1 VAPLLTGMAPAG
13 VAWTSVVVLL
23 FPLPLIVTANVAALR
38 SGEGSPRLAA
48 LVAPARVLTAL
59 MLAALAA
66 TAALLGLWGLA
77 GVRGLASGQVLFAIV
92 MVATSGVA
100 FALLATRNRELLA
113 RVMPIDPGSP
123 VHTTAVVLSVVLAGS
138 QLASQLATDVLAQ
151 QAEATAALQPA
162 DLVAQE
168 LPFLLAALAGVG
180 LGVRRSP
187 RGTLQRL
194 GLVRP
199 GAWQVVLGLAAA
211 GLFFAVGNGI
221 DALSHIVT
229 PGVADKVDAANGHL
243 FSRLGDPAGIATIA
257 ITAGVCEEVLFRGA
271 LQPRLGLVWPALV
284 FAAIHTQYGLSLD
297 SLAVFIL
304 AVGLG
309 VLRRVTNTTTTV
321 LCHVAYDTLVGVGIG
336 GVWLVPA
343 LVVEAALLLGGL
355 AAFLTGKVGSLRTAQ

>member
-1 VAPLLTGMAPAG
+1 MAQLLTTVAPAA

-23 FPLPLIVTANVAALR
+23 FPLPLIVTANVAALQPGR
-38 SGEGSPRLAA
+38 GGPRLASLA
-48 LVAPARVLTAL
+48 APASVLTAL

-77 GVRGLASGQVLFAIV
+77 ASRGPSPGQVLFAIV
-92 MVATSGVA
+92 MLATSGVA
-100 FALLATRNRELLA
+100 FALLATRTRERLA
-113 RVMPIDPGSP
+113 RVIPIDPRSP
-123 VHTTAVVLSVVLAGS
+123 VHTTALVLSVVLAGS

-151 QAEATAALQPA
+151 QAQGTAALQPA
-162 DLVAQE
+162 DLVSQE
-168 LPFLLAALAGVG
+168 VPFLLAALAGVG
-180 LGVRRSP
+180 LGIRRSP
-187 RGTLQRL
+187 GDALKRL

-257 ITAGVCEEVLFRGA
+257 ITAGICEEVLFRGA
-271 LQPRLGLVWPALV
+271 LQPRLGLIWPALV

-297 SLAVFIL
+297 SAAVFIL

-309 VLRRVTNTTTTV
+309 LLRRATNTTTTV
-321 LCHVAYDTLVGVGIG
+321 LCHVVYDTLVGVGIAG
-336 GVWLVPA
+336 AWLVPA